1 MNALPESSSAEYRIG
16 TTTARGLLEPGEDAP
31 GIQRYIDNQT
41 RPALTVPDGSTV
53 VFECPGMPL
62 PPGASLEHLAVIDPE
77 RPHAVVGPVY
87 VEGAEPGDTL
97 IVDIIDVSLAQNYG
111 HTLFLPGHG
120 LLPDDFSMPY
130 IHNWSWEPG
139 ATHAELKPGI
149 SIPIHP
155 FCGFLGTSPAEPGE
169 HPTLPPRHTG
179 GNLDLRHL
187 VPGTRLYL
195 PVEVP
200 GALFYC
206 GDGHAAQG
214 DGEVCLT
221 AIETG
226 VHATIH
232 LSLERG
238 TRRTAPEFRTPGPL
252 SVPSPRAGYHAMSAA
267 GPDIYASSQEVIRRM
282 IGYLTSEHGLSR
294 EEAYVLCS
302 VVCDLKINEIVD
314 APNWV
319 VTAYLPLDIFDDE
332 R

>member
-1 MNALPESSSAEYRIG
+1 MNAVPAAEFRLG
-16 TTTARGLLEPGEDAP
+16 TIKVRGLLEPGDDPA
-31 GIQRYIDNQT
+31 GIQRCIDNEVA
-41 RPALTVPDGSTV
+41 PALTVPEGSTIT
-53 VFECPGMPL
+53 FDCPGMPL
-62 PPGASLEHLAVIDPE
+62 PPEASIEHLAVIDPE

-87 VEGAEPGDTL
+87 VEGAQVGDTL
-97 IVDIIDVSLAQNYG
+97 IVDIIDVALAQNYG

-120 LLPDDFSMPY
+120 LLPDDFSAPY

-139 ATHAELKPGI
+139 STHAELKPGI

-155 FCGFLGTSPAEPGE
+155 FCGFLGTAPAAPGE
-169 HPTLPPRHTG
+169 HPTLPPRRTG

-226 VHATIH
+226 VQATIC
-232 LSLERG
+232 LSLEHGVSRS
-238 TRRTAPEFRTPGPL
+238 APEFHTPGPL
-252 SVPSPRAGYHAMSAA
+252 TVPSPNAGYHAMSAA
-267 GPDIYASSQEVIRRM
+267 GPDLYASSQDVIRRM
-282 IGYLTSEHGLSR
+282 INYLVTEHGLSA

-319 VTAYLPLDIFDDE
+319 VTAYLPLDIFTNKH
-332 R
+332 

>member
-1 MNALPESSSAEYRIG
+1 MSTISESGDTEFRIG
-16 TTTARGLLEPGEDAP
+16 SATVRGGLEPGEDPA
-31 GIQRYIDNQT
+31 GIQRSIDNRT
-41 RPALTVPDGSTV
+41 PPALTVPDGATV
-53 VFECPGMPL
+53 VFDCPGMPL
-62 PPGASLEHLAVIDPE
+62 PPEATIEHLAVIDPE

-87 VEGAEPGDTL
+87 VKGAQPGDTL
-97 IVDIIDVSLAQNYG
+97 VVDIVDVRLAQSYG

-120 LLPDDFSMPY
+120 LLPDDFSRPY
-130 IHNWSWEPG
+130 LHNWSWEPG
-139 ATHAELKPGI
+139 STHAELKPGV
-149 SIPIHP
+149 SIPISP
-155 FCGFLGTSPAEPGE
+155 FCGFLGTAPAAPGD

-187 VPGTRLYL
+187 VPGTRLFL

-221 AIETG
+221 AIEVG
-226 VHATIH
+226 VQATVR
-232 LSLERG
+232 LSISRG
-238 TRRTAPEFRTPGPL
+238 ERRTAPEFHTPGPL
-252 SVPSPRAGYHAMSAA
+252 SVASPRSGYHAMSEA
-267 GPDIYASSQEVIRRM
+267 GPDLYASSQQVIRRM
-282 IGYLTSEHGLSR
+282 IAYLTSTHGLSA

-319 VTAYLPLDIFDDE
+319 VTAYLPLDIFADA